1 MAQRLLFWA
10 ASLSLLTASLPA
22 QAVFDNTYCVV
33 ESSKTDGTYHTL
45 GRKVKG
51 YNQGSSCLERILFK
65 EGKSFQ
71 IKLNE
76 TVFFDLPEDVDS
88 DNDSYSFSLDGSDAD
103 YVEIDGTELD
113 EDSCALRFNVP
124 HVQVKSL
131 TVRVHKLAQAICSDL
146 EADPVQYSQV
156 TIIADDDL
164 DQDKVSDES
173 DNCPHIK
180 NDTQIDQDNDGLGDV
195 CDPCPNNPNN
205 HPGVCQNLGL
215 QLPDL
220 PTPPPLPEPT
230 PEPTAEPVVSP
241 TPLPATPTPL
251 PTEAPE
257 EDVEVEVPPA
267 DANDVDADGTANDTD
282 NCPAI
287 ANGGQEDTDSDGIGD
302 ACDPSPSVAGS
313 TSEDSDF
320 VEISSGASNGCSL
333 VSQTSGLGSLGFL
346 LFLLPVFWIRKRESK

>member
-1 MAQRLLFWA
+1 MARRFLFWA
-10 ASLSLLTASLPA
+10 TSLSLLTASLPA

-33 ESSKTDGTYHTL
+33 ESSKTDDTYHTL

-51 YNQGSSCLERILFK
+51 YNKGTSCLERILFK

-71 IKLNE
+71 IKLTK
-76 TVFFDLPEDVDS
+76 TVFFDFPEDVDS
-88 DNDSYSFSLDGSDAD
+88 DDDSYNFVLDGGDAD
-103 YVEIDGTELD
+103 YVEIDGTALD

-124 HVQVKSL
+124 NVQVKSL
-131 TVRVHKLAQAICSDL
+131 TVRVHKLEQALCSDL
-146 EADPVQYSQV
+146 QDDPVQHSQV
-156 TIIADDDL
+156 TIIADDDA
-164 DQDKVSDES
+164 DQDKVVDES
-173 DNCPHIK
+173 DNCPNFK
-180 NDTQIDQDNDGLGDV
+180 NDDQADQDNDGLGDP

-205 HPGVCQNLGL
+205 HPGACKNLGL

-230 PEPTAEPVVSP
+230 PEPTAEPVVTP
-241 TPLPATPTPL
+241 TPIPATPI

-267 DANDVDADGTANDTD
+267 DANDVDADGTANDGD

-287 ANGGQEDTDSDGIGD
+287 ANEGQEDTDGDGIGD
-302 ACDPSPSVAGS
+302 ACDPNPSVAGS

-320 VEISSGASNGCSL
+320 VEINSGASSGCSL
-333 VSQTSGLGSLGFL
+333 ISQVQGNGALGFL
-346 LFLLPVFWIRKRESK
+346 MFLLPAFWAWKRKSK